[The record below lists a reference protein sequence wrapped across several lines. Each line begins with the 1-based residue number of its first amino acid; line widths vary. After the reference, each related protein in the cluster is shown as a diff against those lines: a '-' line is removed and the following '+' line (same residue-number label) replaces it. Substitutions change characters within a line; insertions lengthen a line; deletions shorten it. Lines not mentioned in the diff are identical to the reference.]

1 LGVQIPPGNYET
13 KLPVEN
19 SHINNTEKGMS
30 TELASEDHANCI
42 FNMEQIVHSEFVSP
56 G

>member
-1 LGVQIPPGNYET
+1 LGVQIPPGNNET

-42 FNMEQIVHSEFVSP
+42 L
-56 G
+56 